1 MGDRCR
7 NLLFSQ
13 KFKTYN
19 RRYVRAAS
27 RERRFPRLEKRE
39 LPVPTLKSSKKTQ
52 RQARRRRIRNKGV
65 MSTMRGAIKSVRQA
79 PDVETARTA
88 LTSAV
93 SIIDRTVSKGVLHA
107 NTGSRY
113 KSRLTHLVR
122 KLG

>member
-1 MGDRCR
+1 
-7 NLLFSQ
+7 LLFSQ

-19 RRYVRAAS
+19 RRSVRAAS
-27 RERRFPRLEKRE
+27 WERRFPRLEKRE
-39 LPVPTLKSSKKTQ
+39 ILVPTLKSSKKTL
-52 RQARRRRIRNKGV
+52 RQAQRRRTRNKGF

-79 PDVETARTA
+79 PDVEAARTA
-88 LTSAV
+88 LTSAI

-113 KSRLTHLVR
+113 KSRLTHHVR